1 MYSTQ
6 ILKFKEVQKQIKQL
20 QEQRKQI
27 LDDFLPELQ
36 KAILKKMDWNELKLN
51 SYDYSLGSIMISV
64 SNPAEKEEHR
74 YVFSVKIQE
83 RDEYYL
89 DLNFREVFN
98 PSYY

>member
-1 MYSTQ
+1 MYSEQ
-6 ILKFKEVQKQIKQL
+6 ILKFKDVQKQIKQL

-27 LDDFLPELQ
+27 LNDLLPDLQ
-36 KAILKKMDWNELKLN
+36 KAILSKMDWHELKVN

-74 YVFSVKIQE
+74 YVFAVNIRE
-83 RDEYYL
+83 GDEFYMNL
-89 DLNFREVFN
+89 QFRQVFN